1 VTVKNM
7 LGRKPDEKPSGS
19 IDTLV
24 GNKTE
29 LKGDIAFTGGLRVDG
44 KVRGNVTAKG
54 DGGSVL
60 VISEQGEVE
69 GTINV
74 PHVVINGV
82 VNGNLTSTV
91 SVELQ
96 AKARIFG
103 DVHYRTLK
111 MEMGASVNG
120 NLVCEG
126 DQAER
131 AGPKPVSVG
140 EQKNVSA
147 MG

>member
-1 VTVKNM
+1 M
-7 LGRKPDEKPSGS
+7 LGKKPDEKPSTS

-29 LKGDIAFTGGLRVDG
+29 LKGDISFSGGLRVDG

-96 AKARIFG
+96 AKARIYG
-103 DVHYRTLK
+103 DVHYRALK
-111 MEMGASVNG
+111 METGASVNG
-120 NLVCEG
+120 NLVCEA
-126 DQAER
+126 DKSER
-131 AGPKPVSVG
+131 PAPQPVG
-140 EQKNVSA
+140 VSEHA
-147 MG
+147 PDASASG